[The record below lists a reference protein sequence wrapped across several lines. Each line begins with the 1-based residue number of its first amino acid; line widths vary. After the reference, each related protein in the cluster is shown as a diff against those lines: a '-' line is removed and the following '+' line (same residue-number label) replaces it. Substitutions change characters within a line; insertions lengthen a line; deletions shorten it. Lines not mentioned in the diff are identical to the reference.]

1 MCKYIILNRPRP
13 TYSCDACWASLGL
26 CFLLWWLAH
35 AHVVVCFHSLFGA
48 GLVGQTCGLALDLS
62 ACLEFK
68 NCGLNLLRGG
78 LGLLL
83 WLSGTSPWSVIS
95 FFGQMLFRNKFRPIK
110 FNASFIALG
119 LISFARA
126 NVICE
131 HFLTGA
137 ANDNRQFFFHAS
149 NRSKYSKDRFFGHLS

>member
-1 MCKYIILNRPRP
+1 VCKYIILNRPRP
-13 TYSCDACWASLGL
+13 TYSCDACWASLWL

-83 WLSGTSPWSVIS
+83 WLSGTSPCSVIS
-95 FFGQMLFRNKFRPIK
+95 SIPLNHTRDLIRRFVLTMPWWLPWASSTTRFLSDFGMTMRWSLSTTP
-110 FNASFIALG
+110 
-119 LISFARA
+119 
-126 NVICE
+126 
-131 HFLTGA
+131 FLVT
-137 ANDNRQFFFHAS
+137 
-149 NRSKYSKDRFFGHLS
+149 LSSHSSIVV